1 MPWHGAAATISRV
14 RICVVRL
21 AALWLVGLCV
31 ASACASAPSTV
42 GPLAGRYRLS
52 GGGGALPVAGPL
64 TEAFAKLHPGVV
76 WVIEDI
82 GSDGG
87 VHLAANGSI
96 DLGMV
101 SRSLKAAEQSEVQA
115 VPIGYSATGLAT
127 NAGNPVAALTKQQG
141 RGIFSGAI
149 SDWSTVGGRP
159 GRIVVLVREVD
170 SATRISVESYF
181 FDGNAT
187 FGTDAVEVHD
197 IDETLRSI
205 RSFKDSIGMLS
216 VNALTLGDRNI
227 KFLAIDGVV
236 PTAQSVRN
244 GTYPIRRELF
254 FVAHPTN
261 VKPAIRAFLD
271 FVRSQAGQKIIA
283 EN

>member
-1 MPWHGAAATISRV
+1 M
-14 RICVVRL
+14 
-21 AALWLVGLCV
+21 
-31 ASACASAPSTV
+31 
-42 GPLAGRYRLS
+42 
-52 GGGGALPVAGPL
+52 
-64 TEAFAKLHPGVV
+64 
-76 WVIEDI
+76 
-82 GSDGG
+82 
-87 VHLAANGSI
+87 
-96 DLGMV
+96 
-101 SRSLKAAEQSEVQA
+101 
-115 VPIGYSATGLAT
+115 
-127 NAGNPVAALTKQQG
+127 
-141 RGIFSGAI
+141 
-149 SDWSTVGGRP
+149 GGRP